1 MIPTWTARA
10 RYAYGEYCLR
20 KDTHSMIPTWTD
32 HAREARKHVRFALGN
47 AIVRSVRYVAHLSA
61 TFQEGHTSAP
71 QEPPMTTPEERHEAD
86 QDDAD
91 RYVLTSAP
99 CMPCQRKLAAR
110 DNFAQEAEL
119 RWGRLQDALDEANAT
134 IARVV
139 ELLDPE
145 TAMAVG
151 SIGGDRYFCESD
163 IRAALDPTP

>member
-1 MIPTWTARA
+1 
-10 RYAYGEYCLR
+10 
-20 KDTHSMIPTWTD
+20 MIPTWTD
-32 HAREARKHVRFALGN
+32 HAHELARCARKDTRN
-47 AIVRSVRYVAHLSA
+47 IVVSIVRYVAHLSA
-61 TFQEGHTSAP
+61 TIQEHTHSAP

-163 IRAALDPTP
+163 IRAAITDTP